1 MSEKLISF
9 LGYNN
14 TFYYTELCYLLTE
27 TKSRECDDTFRKCLK
42 SIVFRF
48 CILSSLNLLQL
59 IILFMG
65 RNSLGGYS
73 FFFCFVVV

>member
-48 CILSSLNLLQL
+48 CILEFKFITAYNF
-59 IILFMG
+59 IYG
-65 RNSLGGYS
+65 
-73 FFFCFVVV
+73 